1 MQVILTRSSD
11 YISVD
16 IPKPMNDLPK
26 KIEIIDILVVQLQ
39 LSKLIESYKV

>member
-26 KIEIIDILVVQLQ
+26 KIEIIDIQ